1 MKFNYSS
8 VNVKYC
14 CLLIAFFSCLAVS
27 SWGREDVS
35 LKLQDF
41 PGLKPMELSI
51 WNDEDF
57 RRRFTL
63 SYAAETEI
71 EPTVTSDERE
81 ELLEIMQLISDDN
94 IAEAEKVLKEALKD
108 NEAATAVYDFTLA
121 NIYFQAEELDDAALY
136 YQKAVTKYDKFR
148 RAWRNLSLIHVRK
161 ADYPSAVNSLTR
173 VIELGGGDA
182 VTYGLLGFSYS
193 SIENSISAES
203 AYRMAIMLDPKTLDW
218 KMGLARSFFRQERF
232 SEAAALCGLLIRD
245 NPENTDLWLLKA
257 NAYIG
262 LGKPMEA
269 AQAFEIVR
277 QFGGSTAD
285 TLNLLGD
292 IYINEGL
299 FSLAADLYIEALE
312 LDPDSS
318 LERALRA
325 AKALTARAQFEHTAR
340 LVEAVNSNCGE
351 NIDQQ
356 TKIDIL
362 KLSARLAVASGSD
375 GGEEAA
381 ILEQIVELDPL
392 DGEALILLG
401 QRCVRNED
409 PEKAIF
415 YFEQA
420 AGIEG
425 YEAEALVRHAQ
436 LLVQQGRYSESLPL
450 LRRAQKIKYRDNIQE
465 YLEQVERVAKSK

>member
-1 MKFNYSS
+1 
-8 VNVKYC
+8 
-14 CLLIAFFSCLAVS
+14 
-27 SWGREDVS
+27 
-35 LKLQDF
+35 
-41 PGLKPMELSI
+41 MELNI
-51 WNDEDF
+51 WNDQEF
-57 RRRFTL
+57 RRRFTQ
-63 SYAAETEI
+63 SYIAETDI

-94 IAEAEKVLKEALKD
+94 VLQAEKVLKEALED
-108 NEAATAVYDFTLA
+108 NEAATAVFDFTLA
-121 NIYFQAEELDDAALY
+121 NIYFQAEELDEAALY
-136 YQKAVTKYDKFR
+136 YEKAVSKYDKFR
-148 RAWRNLSLIHVRK
+148 RAWRNLALIHVRK
-161 ADYPSAVNSLTR
+161 ADYTEAVDSLTR

-203 AYRMAIMLDPKTLDW
+203 AYRMAIMLDPLTLDW
-218 KMGLARSFFRQERF
+218 KMGLARSFFKQERF
-232 SEAAALCGLLIRD
+232 SEAAALCGLLIRE

-262 LGKPMEA
+262 LAKPMEA

-299 FSLAADLYIEALE
+299 FGLAADLYIEAME

-325 AKALTARAQFEHTAR
+325 AKALTARSQFDHTAR
-340 LVEAVNSNCGE
+340 LLDAVNTTYADNM
-351 NIDQQ
+351 DQE
-356 TKIDIL
+356 TKIDVL
-362 KLSARLAVASGSD
+362 KLSARLAVASGSGD
-375 GGEEAA
+375 DREAE
-381 ILEQIVELDPL
+381 ILEKIVELDPL

-401 QRCVRNED
+401 QHSARKENPD
-409 PEKAIF
+409 KAIF
-415 YFEQA
+415 YYEQA

-425 YEAEALVRHAQ
+425 FEAEAMVRHAQ
-436 LLVQQGRYSESLPL
+436 LLVRLGKYSEALPL